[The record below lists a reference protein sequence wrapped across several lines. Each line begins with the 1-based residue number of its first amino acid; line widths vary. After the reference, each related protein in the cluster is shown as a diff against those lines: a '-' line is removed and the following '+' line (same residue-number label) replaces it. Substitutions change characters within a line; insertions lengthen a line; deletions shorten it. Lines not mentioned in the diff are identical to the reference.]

1 MARAPNPAAPAPV
14 PAPQGKGLR
23 RLVWVGLI
31 LVALLV
37 LSLPTVLLLLF
48 GLLPTIVAWVVDRS
62 QQKYATFCVCGMN
75 FSGLFPF
82 LSDIW
87 FKDHSTDAAV
97 AVLTNVF
104 DLMVIYGAAA
114 FGWMMFI
121 AVPPVISQFISA
133 MLQRRVATLREEQQ
147 KIIEEWGE
155 GVSMLVD
162 AAPAEGQPAGKKA
175 QPARAQAGAR
185 G

>member
-1 MARAPNPAAPAPV
+1 MKTPSPVANPQAQAPV
-14 PAPQGKGLR
+14 PPGRAMRKAMWIL
-23 RLVWVGLI
+23 LC

-37 LSLPTVLLLLF
+37 ISLPTVLLLLF
-48 GLLPTIVAWVVDRS
+48 GMLPTIVAWVIDRS

-75 FSGLFPF
+75 FSGVFPF
-82 LSDIW
+82 LSDVW

-97 AVLTNVF
+97 RILTNVF

-121 AVPPVISQFISA
+121 AVPPVITQFISA
-133 MLQRRVATLREEQQ
+133 MLQKRVATLREQQQ

-155 GVSMLVD
+155 GVSMLV
-162 AAPAEGQPAGKKA
+162 AAQQQPVQQA
-175 QPARAQAGAR
+175 QPQKGRARR
-185 G
+185 

>member
-1 MARAPNPAAPAPV
+1 MARTPKPAAQAQAPALP
-14 PAPQGKGLR
+14 GRGLR
-23 RLVWVGLI
+23 HVVWGLLI

-37 LSLPTVLLLLF
+37 ISLPTVLVLLF
-48 GLLPTIVAWVVDRS
+48 GMLPTIVAWVIDRS

-75 FSGLFPF
+75 FSGMFPF

-133 MLQRRVATLREEQQ
+133 MLQRRVATLRDQQQ

-162 AAPAEGQPAGKKA
+162 AIPPAGQQPQPAKA
-175 QPARAQAGAR
+175 KAGGRR

>member
-1 MARAPNPAAPAPV
+1 MARLPAPAANAQANAPT
-14 PAPQGKGLR
+14 PPGSAMRKA
-23 RLVWVGLI
+23 VWILLC

-37 LSLPTVLLLLF
+37 ISLPTVLLLLF
-48 GLLPTIVAWVVDRS
+48 GMLPTIVAWVVDRS

-75 FSGLFPF
+75 FSGVFPF

-97 AVLTNVF
+97 RIMTNVF

-121 AVPPVISQFISA
+121 AVPPVITQFISA
-133 MLQRRVATLREEQQ
+133 MLQKRVATLREQQQ
-147 KIIEEWGE
+147 KIVEEWGE

-162 AAPAEGQPAGKKA
+162 AQQQAVQQA
-175 QPARAQAGAR
+175 QPQKGR
-185 G
+185 GRR

>member
-1 MARAPNPAAPAPV
+1 MARTPTPV
-14 PAPQGKGLR
+14 ANVQAQALASAGRGLR
-23 RLVWVGLI
+23 HIVWILLI

-37 LSLPTVLLLLF
+37 ISLPTVLFLLF
-48 GLLPTIVAWVVDRS
+48 GMLPTIVAWVVDRS
-62 QQKYATFCVCGMN
+62 QQKYATFCVCGLN

-82 LSDIW
+82 LTDIW
-87 FKDHSTDAAV
+87 FKDHSIDATIAI
-97 AVLTNVF
+97 LTNVF

-133 MLQRRVATLREEQQ
+133 MLQRRVAMLRDQQQ

-162 AAPAEGQPAGKKA
+162 AEQKAAQQPQPAQKGR
-175 QPARAQAGAR
+175 ARR
-185 G
+185 